1 MCLWGGMLLRLNNEP
16 SEYIVVITEL
26 YSDSL
31 CTGYSAKEILFKRLN
46 ALWVSLCLLQKYCS
60 CSPSFRTC
68 AVIKGEFNQKFKE
81 AVSLV

>member
-31 CTGYSAKEILFKRLN
+31 CTGYSAKEILFKWLN
-46 ALWVSLCLLQKYCS
+46 ALWVSLCLLQKYCG

-68 AVIKGEFNQKFKE
+68 AVIKVEFNQKFKE